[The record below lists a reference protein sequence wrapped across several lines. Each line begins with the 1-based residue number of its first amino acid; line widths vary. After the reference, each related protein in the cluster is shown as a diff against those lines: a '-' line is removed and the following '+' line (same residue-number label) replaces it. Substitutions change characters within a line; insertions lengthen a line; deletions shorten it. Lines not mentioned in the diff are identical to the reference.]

1 MKGRLKDITRNLNGS
16 WNLTMTVD
24 GDVRGA
30 WDKYHDT
37 DIDVEIK
44 RHREKRSLD
53 ANAYCW
59 VLVDKIAEKM
69 HLDKVEV
76 YREAIKDIGGVSQI
90 VCVQDVAVE
99 ALRRGWEMHG
109 IGWQTDTMPSKIKNC
124 TNVILYYGS
133 STYDTHQMSQ
143 LIDHIVQDAKA
154 LGIETLTPREL
165 EAMLQA

>member
-1 MKGRLKDITRNLNGS
+1 MKGRMKDITRNMDGS
-16 WNLTMTVD
+16 WNLTVTVD
-24 GDVRGA
+24 GDVRNA
-30 WDKYHDT
+30 WNQYHDK

-59 VLVDKIAEKM
+59 VLIDKVAEKM

-76 YREAIKDIGGVSQI
+76 YREAIKGIGGVSQI